1 MLAIPLVLV
10 VLVTVWMQLVKVQQ
24 IFLQIWKRRVSVRSL
39 SSMSTFACT
48 HIVHIEQMY
57 VHIYKCKSLST
68 FPQVRGQGK
77 TGLDFEEA
85 YNVSAFSSSENYSY
99 ADHLYIEPRTLEQM
113 RLTVEQNWRRMKSR
127 RSVLWKKR
135 GRRRRRR
142 TEKMIGGD
150 QKPKVLSKNSE
161 CIVQCTT
168 IQNGWKP
175 SGQKRSQDYSL
186 NLTSQDKNVKSLINF
201 LPIEI

>member
-1 MLAIPLVLV
+1 MFWWDTL
-10 VLVTVWMQLVKVQQ
+10 
-24 IFLQIWKRRVSVRSL
+24 
-39 SSMSTFACT
+39 
-48 HIVHIEQMY
+48 
-57 VHIYKCKSLST
+57 VHIYKCKFLST

-85 YNVSAFSSSENYSY
+85 YNVSASSSSDNYSY

-127 RSVLWKKR
+127 RSVLWERK

-142 TEKMIGGD
+142 TEEMIGGD

-161 CIVQCTT
+161 CIVQCTLY
-168 IQNGWKP
+168 IVQP
-175 SGQKRSQDYSL
+175 SRM
-186 NLTSQDKNVKSLINF
+186 VKSHLVRKEVKTIH
-201 LPIEI
+201 

>member
-10 VLVTVWMQLVKVQQ
+10 VLVTVWMQLVKSEGDLPFVSLFQ
-24 IFLQIWKRRVSVRSL
+24 IAKATCQLLYARISANW
-39 SSMSTFACT
+39 TN
-48 HIVHIEQMY
+48 
-57 VHIYKCKSLST
+57 VHIYKCKSFST

-85 YNVSAFSSSENYSY
+85 YNVSAFSSSDNYSY

-113 RLTVEQNWRRMKSR
+113 RLTVEQNWRRMKLR
-127 RSVLWKKR
+127 RLVLW
-135 GRRRRRR
+135 RRRRRR
-142 TEKMIGGD
+142 TEEMIGGD

-186 NLTSQDKNVKSLINF
+186 NLTSQDKKC
-201 LPIEI
+201 